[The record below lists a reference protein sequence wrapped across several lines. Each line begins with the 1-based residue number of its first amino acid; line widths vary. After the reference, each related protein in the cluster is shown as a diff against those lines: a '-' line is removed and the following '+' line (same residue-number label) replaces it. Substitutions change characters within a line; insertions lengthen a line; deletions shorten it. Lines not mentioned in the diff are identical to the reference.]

1 MNNLQYELF
10 EPNTVEWQQEKRV
23 QALEEAQDRLRKGL
37 FSRLNDQSK
46 EIVKLHRELDY
57 LRILLL
63 ERKK

>member
-1 MNNLQYELF
+1 MNNLQFDLF
-10 EPNTVEWQQEKRV
+10 EPATVEWQQEKRV

-63 ERKK
+63 ERRK